1 METLATVTVAA
12 FVLFL
17 VAVIAENSGRF

>member
-12 FVLFL
+12 YVLFL
-17 VAVIAENSGRF
+17 VAVIAENSWRF